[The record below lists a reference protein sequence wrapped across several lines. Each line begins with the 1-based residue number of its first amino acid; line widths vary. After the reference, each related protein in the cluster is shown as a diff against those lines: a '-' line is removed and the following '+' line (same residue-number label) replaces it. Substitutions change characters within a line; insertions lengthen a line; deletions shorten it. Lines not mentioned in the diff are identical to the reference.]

1 MTITRVVFALVSV
14 AAMAA
19 CTQDAPTIPIG
30 QLEARSVLAAPD
42 NGKPLVLRLF
52 GTGEGRVKTDSD
64 PSAVPD
70 DALCFDVDLFD
81 ATTNRQV
88 GTATDCLSEVDIIG
102 TDPGGSP
109 IIRLRG
115 TTVFDFGRGNRFVTQ
130 GLTTVQPTTHGSDPV
145 THITGAIPDP
155 GSNGVIDGEGRFDGF
170 AAEARLSGAVN
181 LAELGDG
188 VGGFITFDCIF
199 VINPM

>member
-1 MTITRVVFALVSV
+1 MTFKRVVFAVVGVV
-14 AAMAA
+14 AMVA
-19 CTQDAPTIPIG
+19 CTQDAPTIPLG

-52 GTGEGRVKTDSD
+52 GTGEGRGKTASD
-64 PSAVPD
+64 PSAVP
-70 DALCFDVDLFD
+70 AGATCFDVDLFD

-102 TDPGGSP
+102 TDPSGNP
-109 IIRLRG
+109 ILRLRG

-130 GLTTVQPTTHGSDPV
+130 GLTTVQPTTHGSTPV

-155 GSNGVIDGEGRFDGF
+155 GANGVIGGEGRFAGF
-170 AAEARLSGAVN
+170 DAEARLSGAVN
-181 LAELGDG
+181 LSRLGD
-188 VGGFITFDCIF
+188 GFITFDCVF
-199 VINPM
+199 VINPL